1 MVILPLQE
9 SAPFCHPMAPLAPP
23 NSPSCATENW
33 GDNWGIFS
41 ASSYHG
47 GGINALMGDGSVRF
61 VSDAIGTGNLSSA
74 EPSSGAMSPYGVWGA
89 IGTKG
94 RTEVSS
100 EL

>member
-1 MVILPLQE
+1 
-9 SAPFCHPMAPLAPP
+9 
-23 NSPSCATENW
+23 
-33 GDNWGIFS
+33 
-41 ASSYHG
+41 
-47 GGINALMGDGSVRF
+47 MGDGSVRF